1 MKLRFKH
8 FTLPLE
14 EAGDINKGH
23 RLKYVQAYCEALSTC
38 LQANNYKLKLH
49 SDKISGFEIL
59 PIFNYLVA
67 FKLILAK
74 DNSVD
79 MRIYRCVDDLSKLNV
94 TTIELGQVRSNAEI
108 TDVVVKLE
116 TVVKNKWDKLTL
128 SSKYLTENYTNPYLS
143 EANIFTNIK
152 NAIDMHAA
160 KKDQETKEKQAE
172 KDAATMANTILK
184 PLCEK
189 LEAIIKNIGAKYNTT
204 SEANNMEFSV
214 FVQAP
219 YVASVN
225 FQADITDP
233 KKVGVKSLLGSDQKI
248 VIQNESL
255 AAVTRLLIKKLALVN
270 NQASLAEFFK
280 NSGTAGDTSS
290 DSASKPDASDAASK
304 DDIVNN
310 YMIPQIAGGVKSLDR
325 AKIKALLGEN
335 VQINPRHDWI
345 REAVGI
351 TLKNNV
357 KPNNYMEVYKDID
370 RTSKNGQLAINAL
383 VMRFINKAF
392 GIPSNKVETLI
403 KDTRSFSTYRDAL
416 IESEFNPA
424 DISNP
429 TLYILSNYLMHTQQL
444 IPDIVDGVRRFFS
457 DSTYSALAQI
467 ATKKKDYT
475 KISGSGSGFYSSIE
489 KILEDEGSIFYVK
502 DLAKVGVPFDLFTCY
517 YLLESTTYS
526 DILAKGIN
534 DADIKASI
542 ATTLNVDPAVLDS
555 VKALKSNILT
565 SKDGIRKSK
574 DVKAIVTTLGNLKNV
589 GKRSG
594 SSAGFDA
601 DEEEAAV
608 VDKQPNEVKAEL
620 ENDATSE
627 PIELKSFI
635 NALVSELK
643 SKNGKLTPV
652 DFLALQKKLFK
663 AFNADSE

>member
-8 FTLPLE
+8 STLPLE

-108 TDVVVKLE
+108 TDVVAKLE
-116 TVVKNKWDKLTL
+116 TVVKNQWDKLTL

-270 NQASLAEFFK
+270 NQASLAEFLK

-335 VQINPRHDWI
+335 AERIPQHDWI
-345 REAVGI
+345 TEDLI
-351 TLKNNV
+351 SIKLKNNV
-357 KPNNYMEVYKDID
+357 KSNNYMEVYRDID

-392 GIPSNKVETLI
+392 GIPSNKVEKLVEDS
-403 KDTRSFSTYRDAL
+403 KSFLTYRDAL
-416 IESEFNPA
+416 IAAQFNPA

-429 TLYILSNYLMHTQQL
+429 VLYILSSYLIRTQKL
-444 IPDIVDGVRRFFS
+444 ISNIVEDVRRFFS
-457 DSTYSALAQI
+457 DPAVSQLAEK
-467 ATKKKDYT
+467 ATKNKDH
-475 KISGSGSGFYSSIE
+475 INSE
-489 KILEDEGSIFYVK
+489 SIFYMS
-502 DLAKVGVPFDLFTCY
+502 DLATVGIPFDLFTCY
-517 YLLESTTYS
+517 YLLETPTY
-526 DILAKGIN
+526 
-534 DADIKASI
+534 
-542 ATTLNVDPAVLDS
+542 
-555 VKALKSNILT
+555 SNILT
-565 SKDGIRKSK
+565 KCTQDSDIRSSIAHILNVEPESLADTDVEDLKHHILYSGDHVRKSK
-574 DVKAIVTTLGNLKNV
+574 DIKAIVSNLSKLKNV
-589 GKRSG
+589 GK
-594 SSAGFDA
+594 SSTSYTGFAD
-601 DEEEAAV
+601 DEEEAVAV
-608 VDKQPNEVKAEL
+608 EVGPDDVKAAL
-620 ENDATSE
+620 KDDTRSS

-635 NALVSELK
+635 NALALELK
-643 SKNGKLTPV
+643 SKKTALSE
-652 DFLALQKKLFK
+652 DDLLALQKRLFK
-663 AFNADSE
+663 AFNVDSE

>member
-8 FTLPLE
+8 STLPLE

-108 TDVVVKLE
+108 TDVVAKLE
-116 TVVKNKWDKLTL
+116 TVVKNQWDKLTL

-290 DSASKPDASDAASK
+290 DSASKPDASDAAAK

-325 AKIKALLGEN
+325 TKIKALLGEN

-392 GIPSNKVETLI
+392 GIPSNKVEKLVEDS
-403 KDTRSFSTYRDAL
+403 KSFLTYCDAL
-416 IESEFNPA
+416 IAAQFNPA
-424 DISNP
+424 DVSNP
-429 TLYILSNYLMHTQQL
+429 VLYILSNYLIHTQQL

-475 KISGSGSGFYSSIE
+475 KISGSGSGFYSSVNN
-489 KILEDEGSIFYVK
+489 ILDGSGSIFYVK
-502 DLAKVGVPFDLFTCY
+502 ELASVGVPSDLFVCY
-517 YLLESTTYS
+517 YSLETNTYS
-526 DILAKGIN
+526 DILKRCIN
-534 DADIKASI
+534 DPDIKTTI
-542 ATTLNVDPAVLDS
+542 ATTLNVEPDVLTD
-555 VKALKSNILT
+555 VEALKYNILI
-565 SKDGIRKSK
+565 SNKHLRKSK
-574 DVKAIVTTLGNLKNV
+574 DIKTIVSNLSKLKNIGKYSNSNV
-589 GKRSG
+589 G
-594 SSAGFDA
+594 FVD
-601 DEEEAAV
+601 DEEEAVAV
-608 VDKQPNEVKAEL
+608 EIKPDDVKAAL
-620 ENDATSE
+620 EDDATSE
-627 PIELKSFI
+627 SIDLKSFI
-635 NALVSELK
+635 NALASELK
-643 SKNGKLTPV
+643 SKKGALSDNDL
-652 DFLALQKKLFK
+652 LALQKKLFK